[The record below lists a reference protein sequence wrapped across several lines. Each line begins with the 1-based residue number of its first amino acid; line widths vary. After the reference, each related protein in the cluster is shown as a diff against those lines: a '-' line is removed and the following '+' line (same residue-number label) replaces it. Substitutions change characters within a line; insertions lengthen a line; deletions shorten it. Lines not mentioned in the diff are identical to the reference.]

1 MLSYNNL
8 NVDNFERIDESI
20 NLVANMNNVLK
31 DIFSLKDDYTENDD
45 LKFCFKILLFDD
57 KVFNILYPLLKIYYL
72 RQYNISLTLNI
83 KDAREKMPDIMA
95 IYIINLTE
103 ENINYL
109 YEDIKNQIFDNFCI
123 NILSYDTQDNKCNN
137 ILTNFYQKISSL
149 ENSDC
154 IYKISIIPIDLCLYH
169 PKIFSLNIK
178 RPYLLLNSPNISDE
192 IYQNYLSQISNG
204 LFSCLYLMKTYP
216 VVKYYK
222 GFFGDDIIKKIQ
234 NHFNYLF
241 KTSKET
247 KDEFKLKK
255 NAKRTLLLIL
265 DRDIDLPIML
275 HHACS
280 FAAMINDNFGIS
292 NNSSN
297 KSDNKGNIKF
307 EIDPVNDYVW
317 NNKLHEVFIDVGKYV
332 YEELKKYYKDMDFL
346 DKVNKPKDMEQLEN
360 ESKQLAKSIE
370 TLRDKKIIGNILTQ
384 ESKIYENL
392 NNIQKN
398 KKLDLIF
405 EMECNLL
412 KKKEK
417 ITENIKNDLMK
428 LLNDYKDKE
437 DTKEDIYRLCLL
449 FYLCNSKNMTNGD
462 LQKLEQFIMNQDAIN
477 YIKKKIDETSIR
489 ESNNINMGGNLKR
502 NNSMIMQGLYSAF
515 STISNLMSYE
525 QNSISADLIDR
536 LIKNQNIPNWVTYDF
551 LSRNIE
557 KDPGNFS
564 YDNIICFFIGG
575 GSFGEYEYIYDLMNQ
590 TNYTLFYGTD
600 YIYRPMEFVQDLEEL
615 GKTKENF

>member
-462 LQKLEQFIMNQDAIN
+462 FQKLEPFIMNQDAIN

-600 YIYRPMEFVQDLEEL
+600 NIYRPMEFVQDLEEL
-615 GKTKENF
+615 GKTKDNF